1 MRSMTPESEQ
11 NPTPATIRDA
21 GQDDAT
27 RIAEA
32 IGARLTVPE
41 VRSDAD
47 PQDRLWL
54 AEDEGAAL
62 IGLVGLRMVRDHS
75 AEIHD
80 LWVHPERR
88 GQGVGVRLMEACLGY
103 CRDHGVLK
111 TVLQADEN
119 QTAAIHLF
127 QKVGFMLARS
137 RPATGGERLEFYM
150 DLYHGDGGGDVE

>member
-1 MRSMTPESEQ
+1 MRSMMSEAEH
-11 NPTPATIRDA
+11 NPTPASIRDA
-21 GQDDAT
+21 AGSDGP

-32 IGARLTVPE
+32 IGASLEVPAIKP
-41 VRSDAD
+41 DAD
-47 PQDRLWL
+47 PQSRVWL
-54 AEDEGAAL
+54 AEDGDSAL

-80 LWVHPERR
+80 LWVHPDRR
-88 GQGVGVRLMEACLGY
+88 GQGVGVQLMEACLGY

-137 RPATGGERLEFYM
+137 RPATGGDRLEFYM
-150 DLYHGDGGGDVE
+150 DLYHDGAGDGG